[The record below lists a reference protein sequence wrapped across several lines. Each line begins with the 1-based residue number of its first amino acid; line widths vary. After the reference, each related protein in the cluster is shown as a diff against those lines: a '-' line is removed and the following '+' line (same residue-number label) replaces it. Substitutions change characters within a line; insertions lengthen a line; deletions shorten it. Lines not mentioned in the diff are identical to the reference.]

1 MKEKILIVDDEEDV
15 RESLKIM
22 LKASGYDVLTAS
34 NGKQALKI
42 VKKEYPKVI
51 LMDLIMP
58 EMDGLKTLKLTKEI
72 DKDIQI
78 IMLTGHAEVNTA
90 VEAMKWGA
98 YHYLS
103 KTCDNEELLI
113 NIERAIKLYNIN
125 KEIINLRTQLN
136 RKLGYKEIVGK
147 SKGILKVVNIA
158 KKIAPTNTSVL
169 LRGETGTGKE
179 LLARF
184 IHRFS
189 KRSAQVF
196 IKFSPAAY

>member
-15 RESLKIM
+15 RESLKIV

-34 NGKQALKI
+34 NGKQALRI

-189 KRSAQVF
+189 KRSAQAF